1 VTSHGEIFMNGF
13 CANFLSSLT
22 MEVGH
27 DLMKLLHARS
37 DAVSVHAND
46 FHWFCVTVYYTYSLH
61 TAVERLLYESAC

>member
-1 VTSHGEIFMNGF
+1 
-13 CANFLSSLT
+13 

-61 TAVERLLYESAC
+61 TAIERLLYESAC